1 MEKMVSRGVGGKE
14 KKLEFEALKKIEECL
29 NNNIEIRAGK
39 WTSYEVCLLWSSL
52 MSIDRSF
59 EPAPALDGQA
69 CHLPLQHV

>member
-39 WTSYEVCLLWSSL
+39 WTSYEVCFPWSSL
-52 MSIDRSF
+52 MSID
-59 EPAPALDGQA
+59 
-69 CHLPLQHV
+69 